1 MNNFKKLVEDYEN
14 TLIIRALNNNKWIK
28 MRAARDLGMN
38 RTTLVEMMKR
48 KKISKI
54 SKDDQAREA
63 LSKSTMV
70 LIDS

>member
-28 MRAARDLGMN
+28 MRAARDLGLN

-48 KKISKI
+48 KKICM
-54 SKDDQAREA
+54 DDQAREA
-63 LSKSTMV
+63 IV
-70 LIDS
+70 LVDA